1 MLVYTSI
8 TKSYLPKARVLATS
22 LKKFHPEWSFVV
34 VFSDD
39 LPTGF
44 DILDEPFDEIL
55 MLEDLGIPSWKT
67 FAFRHSVVELCT
79 AVKGTAAE
87 LLSSRKNISK
97 IMYLDPD
104 IKVFNTLDH
113 LDTLLN
119 QYDILLTPHILDR
132 ENDDLAIR
140 DNEISALKYGI
151 YNLGFFAA
159 KTSGEGLAFIQWWA
173 ERLRKFCFDD
183 IPNGLFT
190 DQKWCDLAP
199 ALFDNLHIV
208 RDRGYNVATWNIA
221 HRRLSRAKDNSILA
235 GNVPLRFYHF
245 TGYDSGAGRIMLSR
259 YAEDQ
264 PVASEIWEEYGNDL
278 LEYGQNDSIYRSW
291 KYGKFEN
298 GEPITQGMRNIF
310 KKREDLQKLFDDPYR
325 INEPSYLLWWN
336 TYTEK
341 REKLMQALAQ
351 NEIKIVFFGASG
363 LFKKAL
369 NELSTYNIKPD
380 YVCDNDLNKHGKTV
394 ESYPIYSPDE
404 ILNQNNKY
412 FVVITSTYVDE
423 IANQLKLFS
432 NVTGSEEYSM
442 FLTLINST
450 TR

>member
-22 LKKFHPEWSFVV
+22 LKKFHPEWDFIV

-39 LPTGF
+39 LPSGF
-44 DILDEPFDEIL
+44 DIRNEPFDEVL
-55 MLEDLGIPSWKT
+55 MFEDLGIPDWKA
-67 FAFRHSVVELCT
+67 FAFQHNIVELCT

-104 IKVFNTLDH
+104 IKVFNTLDQ
-113 LDTLLN
+113 LDKLLD

-132 ENDDLAIR
+132 ESDDLAIL

-159 KTSGEGLAFIQWWA
+159 KTSDEGLAFIQWWA

-199 ALFDNLHIV
+199 ALFGNLHIV

-221 HRRLSRAKDNSILA
+221 HRRLSRAEDGSILA
-235 GNVPLRFYHF
+235 GNVSLRFYHF
-245 TGYDSGAGRIMLSR
+245 TGYDSGAGKIMLNR

-264 PVASEIWEEYGNDL
+264 VVAFEIWEEYKNNL
-278 LEYGQNDSIYRSW
+278 LEHGQSDSIYRSW
-291 KYGKFEN
+291 KYNKFEN
-298 GEPITQGMRNIF
+298 GEPITQGMRNVF
-310 KKREDLQKLFDDPYR
+310 KKRGDLRKLFDDPYS
-325 INEPSYLLWWN
+325 INEPSFVSWWN
-336 TYTEK
+336 AYTEK
-341 REKLMQALAQ
+341 REKLMQSLSQ
-351 NEIKIVFFGASG
+351 NEVKIVFFGASG

-369 NELSTYNIKPD
+369 NELLKYNVKPD
-380 YVCDNDLNKHGKTV
+380 YVCDNDVNKQGKTV
-394 ESYPIYSPDE
+394 ESYVVYSPDE
-404 ILNQNNKY
+404 VLNQNNNY

-423 IANQLKLFS
+423 ITNQLKSFS

-442 FLTLINST
+442 FFTQISSII
-450 TR
+450 R